1 MENNLKVELI
11 ILKARYNLAMKSLY
25 KIAAMPRK
33 TREQREAN
41 ATVKFLE
48 SMK

>member
-1 MENNLKVELI
+1 MENNLQVELI
-11 ILKARYNLAMKSLY
+11 ILKARYSTAMKTLN

-41 ATVKFLE
+41 ETVKFLD